1 MTTSANFRFLI
12 GHDFQLETIGG
23 QAERYFRDDPTTS
36 IGKLRQFA
44 ELLVKLIAAHHAEYS
59 GERETFEET
68 LRRLSDRR
76 IIPKETANVLHI
88 LRRLGNDAIHEAKG
102 SHAEA
107 LKSLK
112 FARQLGIWFH
122 RTYGRQ
128 PDFNPGPFVP
138 PSKATDAADAL
149 TEEVAALR
157 RKIAEL
163 GEAAAAAK
171 RQAEEQ
177 SRALETAE
185 ERLRLVAEER
195 ATWEQL
201 AQESE
206 AARLA
211 LTSRLEAH
219 AHAEAPIVSRVAS
232 VSAPVGA
239 PTGRMH
245 GKLSG
250 ATSDRDRFALHD
262 IDPVPFD
269 TSLAALQTAAAAV
282 PEDQIVDLLQRG
294 VQAAAK
300 IDLEEPDPKFDLD
313 DADTRNFI
321 AEQLALTREQLRGRQ
336 IVQELRD
343 RQRQVLL
350 DRLRQELR
358 DRRTQELRDPRR
370 IADAK
375 AIYYSGGYRP
385 AKGISFWTL
394 VDAADEYFF
403 GSEDGS
409 MS

>member
-1 MTTSANFRFLI
+1 MTISANFRFLTS
-12 GHDFQLETIGG
+12 HDFRLETIGG
-23 QAERYFRDDPTTS
+23 QAERYFRDDPSTT

-44 ELLVKLIAAHHAEYS
+44 ELLIKLIAAHHAEYS

-68 LRRLSDRR
+68 LRRLCDRR
-76 IIPKETANVLHI
+76 IIPRETANAFHT
-88 LRRLGNDAIHEAKG
+88 LRRLGNDAVHEAKG
-102 SHAEA
+102 SHSDA

-128 PDFNPGPFVP
+128 PNFNPGPFVP
-138 PSKATDAADAL
+138 PSSAADATEAL

-157 RKIAEL
+157 RKISHLAD
-163 GEAAAAAK
+163 AAAAAT

-206 AARLA
+206 AARFA
-211 LTSRLEAH
+211 LVSRLKAYAYLEDPR
-219 AHAEAPIVSRVAS
+219 ETLRGRLISPNLVAS
-232 VSAPVGA
+232 ASRGTMLEKGA
-239 PTGRMH
+239 GPILD
-245 GKLSG
+245 KNYFSIDAFL
-250 ATSDRDRFALHD
+250 AT
-262 IDPVPFD
+262 
-269 TSLAALQTAAAAV
+269 LQTVAAAA
-282 PEDQIVDLLQRG
+282 PEQQIVDLLQRG

-300 IDLEEPDPKFDLD
+300 IDLDEPDPKVDFD

-321 AEQLALTREQLRGRQ
+321 AQQLPHIRGQVRGPQ

-343 RQRQVLL
+343 RQRQELA

-358 DRRTQELRDPRR
+358 ERRRQVLRDPQR
-370 IADAK
+370 IVNAK
-375 AIYYSGGYRP
+375 AIYYSGGDRR
-385 AKGISFWTL
+385 KTGISLWTL

-403 GSEDGS
+403 GSEDKS
-409 MS
+409 MN